1 MNLVTSF
8 FIPAFLLLMLV
19 LAFLLRP
26 FIFPAKSKATSRRQ
40 MNAVIYREEL
50 DKLEADHQ
58 AGAIT
63 STDYEIAHAEM
74 RQRLFQDTIE
84 EDDQEV
90 AGSVKKTTIGLCI
103 FIVLLSSALYFSL
116 GDVVRVAQ
124 NESERPVTQ
133 EGIEKMVAEF
143 AIKMEKDP
151 TNLKGWAMLAR
162 SYRILGR
169 NEDAAKAYAR
179 AGNFVDSDPQ
189 LLADYADTLAANAHG
204 SFVGKPLQLINQA
217 LKLDPDNLMALW
229 LSGTA
234 SYNANNYKAAVQTW
248 ERLAK
253 QIPPDSDEGR
263 AIQGSIAE
271 ARAKGGLAASAPASA
286 PTPSSTSASTPTASS
301 GKEISGKIEL
311 SAGLKSKINSGDIV
325 MVIARKPGERMP
337 VAVLRVPASNFPMN
351 FTLNDS
357 LAMNPNALLS
367 QLNEA
372 SVEVRISKTGM
383 AKPEP
388 GDLIS
393 TVQTIQVGTKD
404 IRLLVDQVRQ

>member
-1 MNLVTSF
+1 MTSF
-8 FIPAFLLLMLV
+8 LIPAFLLLVLV
-19 LAFLLRP
+19 LVLLLRP
-26 FIFPAKSKATSRRQ
+26 FIFPAKRKATSRRQ

-50 DKLEADHQ
+50 DKLEAEHT
-58 AGAIT
+58 AGIIS

-90 AGSVKKTTIGLCI
+90 AGSTKKTAIGLSI

-116 GDVVRVAQ
+116 GDVVRIAQ
-124 NESERPVTQ
+124 KNAEKPVTQ
-133 EGIEKMVAEF
+133 EGVEKMVAEF

-151 TNLKGWAMLAR
+151 SNLKGWAMLAR

-179 AGNFVDSDPQ
+179 AGNFIDTDPQ
-189 LLADYADTLAANAHG
+189 LLADYADVLATNANG

-217 LKLDPDNLMALW
+217 LKLDPNNLMALW

-234 SYNANNYKAAVQTW
+234 FYNANNYKAAVQTW
-248 ERLAK
+248 EKLAK
-253 QIPPDSDEGR
+253 QIPPDTDEAR

-271 ARAKGGLAASAPASA
+271 ARTKGGLTASAPMSDPTSA
-286 PTPSSTSASTPTASS
+286 PAPIASS
-301 GKEISGKIEL
+301 GKGISGKIEL
-311 SAGLKSKINSGDIV
+311 SADLKSKIKPGDIV

-337 VAVLRVPASNFPMN
+337 VAVLKVPASDFPMN

-357 LAMNPNALLS
+357 LAMNPSAPIS
-367 QLNEA
+367 QLTEA

-383 AKPEP
+383 AKPEV

-393 TVQTIQVGTKD
+393 SIQTIKVGATN

>member
-8 FIPAFLLLMLV
+8 LIPAFLLLVLV
-19 LAFLLRP
+19 LLLLLRP

-40 MNAVIYREEL
+40 MNATIYREEL
-50 DKLEADHQ
+50 DKLEVEHQ
-58 AGAIT
+58 SGAIT

-84 EDDQEV
+84 EDDREV
-90 AGSVKKTTIGLCI
+90 AGSTKKTAIGLCL

-124 NESERPVTQ
+124 KNSEKPVTQ
-133 EGIEKMVAEF
+133 EGVEKMVAEF

-179 AGNFVDSDPQ
+179 AGNFIDSDPQ
-189 LLADYADTLAANAHG
+189 LLADYADVLASNANG
-204 SFVGKPLQLINQA
+204 SFTGKPMQLINQA
-217 LKLDPDNLMALW
+217 LKLDPNNLMALW
-229 LSGTA
+229 LAGTA
-234 SYNANNYKAAVQTW
+234 SYNSGNYKVAVQTW
-248 ERLAK
+248 EKLAK
-253 QIPPDSDEGR
+253 QIPSDTDEAR

-271 ARAKGGLAASAPASA
+271 ARSKGGLATTATTLA
-286 PTPSSTSASTPTASS
+286 ASS
-301 GKEISGKIEL
+301 GKEISGKIEI
-311 SAGLKSKINSGDIV
+311 SAELKSKIKPGDIV

-337 VAVLRVPASNFPMN
+337 VAVLKMPASNFPMS
-351 FTLNDS
+351 FALNDA
-357 LAMNPNALLS
+357 LAMNPSAPLS
-367 QLNEA
+367 QLSEA
-372 SVEVRISKTGM
+372 SIEVRISKTGM
-383 AKPEP
+383 AKPEA

-393 TVQTIQVGTKD
+393 LAQTIKVGANNV
-404 IRLLVDQVRQ
+404 RLLVDQVR